1 MSAQSKWFFTALK
14 PGPNNWLIW
23 TSSLIL
29 LAGLFYGNWNPLIV
43 VFGYFVETIVV
54 GFIHVAKMA
63 AVLKWG
69 RAQRNAVFTGN
80 NNAFSGVFGIVF
92 FMLHYFFFI
101 FVQSVFVF
109 SFFGQKEFGFDDA
122 FHVFKNYYLLLQRS
136 DMQLVLG
143 IIMATQLGSAV
154 MYFFLPRKFDVYT
167 MEQLFLQPYLRI
179 IVQQF
184 AAIFTG
190 FIMLLLGGPLA
201 AALVLIVVRL
211 ILDSALIAA
220 KHNEALR
227 LALYKG
233 LAQKNEPGAEENAKK
248 LLDVWLDN

>member
-14 PGPNNWLIW
+14 PGPSNWLIW

-29 LAGLFYGNWNPLIV
+29 LGGLFYGNWNPLVV
-43 VFGYFVETIVV
+43 VFGYFVETIVI

-63 AVLKWG
+63 SVLRWG
-69 RAQRNAVFTGN
+69 KAQQSAILNSDN
-80 NNAFSGVFGIVF
+80 KAFNGVFGIVF

-109 SFFGQKEFGFDDA
+109 SFFGQKEFGFEEA
-122 FHVFKNYYLLLQRS
+122 FSVFNNYYILLQRK
-136 DMQLVLG
+136 DMQVVLG
-143 IIMATQLGSAV
+143 IIVATQLGAAV
-154 MYFFLPRKFDVYT
+154 MYFFLPRKYDLYT

-179 IVQQF
+179 LVQQF

-190 FIMLLLGGPLA
+190 FIMLLLGGPMA
-201 AALVLIVVRL
+201 AALVLIAVRL
-211 ILDSALIAA
+211 VLDNALIAA